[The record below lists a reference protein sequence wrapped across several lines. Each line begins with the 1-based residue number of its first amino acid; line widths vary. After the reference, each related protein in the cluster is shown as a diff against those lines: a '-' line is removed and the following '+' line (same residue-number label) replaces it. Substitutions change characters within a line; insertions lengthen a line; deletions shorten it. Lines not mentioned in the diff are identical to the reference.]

1 MNQSIKDTEFFTTA
15 ELAAKLKM
23 NVQVITRKVKA
34 GEIYAYKIG
43 KDWRIPDAAVAEW
56 LDNQA
61 NRRSADSLTTDADK
75 PEQRK
80 KLLTKRRYLLEYI
93 LAQLEPAK
101 SYTEP
106 ELQKIISRQ
115 YQNWQEIYSDL
126 LTAGMVEKNGAGIRR
141 REGHDLLTES
151 V

>member
-1 MNQSIKDTEFFTTA
+1 MNLSIRDTEFFTTA

-43 KDWRIPDAAVAEW
+43 KDWRIPDSSVSDW

-61 NRRSADSLTTDADK
+61 NRRNTDGVAGTK
-75 PEQRK
+75 GRPTHKKALRTQRPD
-80 KLLTKRRYLLEYI
+80 LLEYI

-101 SYTEP
+101 SYTES
-106 ELQKIISRQ
+106 ELQRIISRQ
-115 YQNWQEIYSDL
+115 YQNWQEIFGEL
-126 LTAGMVEKNGAGIRR
+126 LTAGMVEKDGLRIRR

>member
-1 MNQSIKDTEFFTTA
+1 MNQSIRDTEFFTTA

-61 NRRSADSLTTDADK
+61 NRRSADSPNADADK

-101 SYTEP
+101 SYTEL

-115 YQNWQEIYSDL
+115 YQNWQEIYTDL